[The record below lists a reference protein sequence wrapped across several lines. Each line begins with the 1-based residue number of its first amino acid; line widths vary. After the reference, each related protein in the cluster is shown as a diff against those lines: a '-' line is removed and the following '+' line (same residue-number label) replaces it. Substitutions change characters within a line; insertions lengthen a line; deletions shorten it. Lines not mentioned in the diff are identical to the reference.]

1 MPAQKNGI
9 LEKINGFYRALVF
22 LINKTE
28 GHKTTKCKIEVRHLI
43 IFTELCDLYTHCR
56 LGLWEAEASIE

>member
-43 IFTELCDLYTHCR
+43 IFT
-56 LGLWEAEASIE
+56 